1 MAARRSQLSPSAS
14 DPGPTSTPAP
24 ASDRPDSPGFTGG
37 NASPPGAGAAAPST
51 GGGGAVSDSGR
62 ELFEACR
69 NGDVLRVKRLVDSGN
84 VNAKDMA
91 GRKSTP
97 LHFAAGFGRKDV
109 VEHLLQNGANVHARD
124 DGGLIPLHNAC
135 SFGHAEVVSLLL
147 CHGADSNAR
156 DNWNYT
162 PLHEAA
168 IKGKID
174 VCIVLLQHGADPNI
188 RNTDGKTAQD
198 LADPSAKAVLT
209 GEYKK
214 DELLEAARSGNEEKL
229 MALLTPLNVNCHAS
243 DGRKT
248 AEPHP
253 ISLRCRNGNMS
264 TPLHL
269 AAGYNRVRIV
279 QLLLQ
284 HGADVHAKDKGG
296 LVPLH
301 NACSY
306 GHYEVTE
313 LLLKH
318 GACVNAMDL
327 WQFTPLHEA
336 ASKNRVEVCSL
347 LLSHGADPTLVN
359 CHGKSAMDMAPTPE
373 LKERLAYE
381 FKGHSLLQAAKE
393 ADLTKVKKSLA
404 LEIINFKHPQTHE
417 TPLHCAVASQH
428 PKRKQVTE
436 LLLRKGANVNEKN
449 KDFLTPLHVA
459 AERAHNDVVEVLH
472 KHGAKINALDTLG
485 QAALH
490 RAAHG
495 GHLQTCRLL
504 LSYGSDPSI
513 LSLQGFTAAQM
524 GNESVQQILNENVPL
539 HNSDVDYRLLE
550 AAKAG
555 DLETVKQLCT
565 TQNVNCRD
573 LEGRHSTPLHFAAGY
588 NRVAVVEYLL
598 HHGADVHAKDKGG
611 LVPLHNA
618 CSYGHYEVA
627 ELLVRHGASVNVA
640 DLWKFTPLH
649 EAAAKGKYEICKLL
663 LKHGADPTKKNRD
676 GNTPLDL
683 VKEGDTD
690 IQDLLRGDA
699 ALLDAAKKG
708 CLARVQKLCTPE
720 NINCRDTQGRNS
732 TPLHLAAGYNNL
744 EVADYL
750 LEHGADVN
758 AQDKGG
764 LIPLHNAASYGHV
777 DIAALLIKYNT
788 CVNATDKW
796 AFTPLHEAAQKGRTQ
811 LCALLLAHGADPTMK
826 NQEGQTPLDLA
837 TADDIR
843 ALLVDA
849 MPPEALPSCYK
860 PQATVV
866 SGAVISPASTPSCL
880 SAASS
885 IDNLTGPLAELAVGG
900 ASGAADGATGTE
912 RKEGEVTVLDM
923 NINQFLKSLGLDHL
937 RDIFEREQITLDVLA
952 DMGHEELKEIGIN
965 AYGHRHKLIKGVE
978 RLLGGQQGANPYLTF
993 HCASQG
999 TILIDL
1005 APDDKEYQSVEE
1017 EMQSTIREHRDGG
1030 TAGGVFNRYN
1040 IIKIQKV
1047 VNKKLRERFIHRQKE
1062 VAEENH
1068 NHHNE
1073 RMLFH
1078 GSPFI
1083 NAIIYKGFDE
1093 RHAYIGGMFG
1103 AGIYFAENSSKSN
1116 QYVYGIG
1123 GGTGC
1128 PTHKDRSCYICHR
1141 QMLFCRVTL
1150 GKSFLQ
1156 FSAMKM
1162 AHAPPGHHSVI
1173 GRPSVNGLAYAEYVI
1188 YRGEQAYPEYLI
1200 TYQILKPESPSQQI
1214 TTSEQKS

>member
-1 MAARRSQLSPSAS
+1 ICFHL
-14 DPGPTSTPAP
+14 
-24 ASDRPDSPGFTGG
+24 
-37 NASPPGAGAAAPST
+37 
-51 GGGGAVSDSGR
+51 
-62 ELFEACR
+62 
-69 NGDVLRVKRLVDSGN
+69 
-84 VNAKDMA
+84 
-91 GRKSTP
+91 
-97 LHFAAGFGRKDV
+97 GFGRKDV
-109 VEHLLQNGANVHARD
+109 VEYLLQNGANVQARD

-135 SFGHAEVVSLLL
+135 SFGHAEVVNLLL
-147 CHGADSNAR
+147 RHGADPNAR

-174 VCIVLLQHGADPNI
+174 VCIVLLQHGAEPTI
-188 RNTDGKTAQD
+188 RNTDGRTALD

-209 GEYKK
+209 ECK
-214 DELLEAARSGNEEKL
+214 LLILFLYSRSGNEEKM

-243 DGRKT
+243 DGRK
-248 AEPHP
+248 
-253 ISLRCRNGNMS
+253 S

-269 AAGYNRVRIV
+269 AAGYNRVKIV

-284 HGADVHAKDKGG
+284 HGADVHAKDKGD

-313 LLLKH
+313 LLVKH

-347 LLSHGADPTLVN
+347 LLSYGADPTLLN
-359 CHGKSAMDMAPTPE
+359 CHNKSAIDLAPTPQ

-381 FKGHSLLQAAKE
+381 FKGHLLLQAARE
-393 ADLTKVKKSLA
+393 ADVTRIKKHLSL
-404 LEIINFKHPQTHE
+404 EMVNFKHPQTHE
-417 TPLHCAVASQH
+417 TALHCAAASPY
-428 PKRKQVTE
+428 PKRKQICE
-436 LLLRKGANVNEKN
+436 LLLRKGANINEKT
-449 KDFLTPLHVA
+449 KEFLTPLHVA
-459 AERAHNDVVEVLH
+459 SEKAHNDVVEVVV
-472 KHGAKINALDTLG
+472 KHEAKVNALDNLG
-485 QAALH
+485 QTSLH
-490 RAAHG
+490 RAAYC

-504 LSYGSDPSI
+504 LSYGCDPNI
-513 LSLQGFTAAQM
+513 ISLQGFTALQM
-524 GNESVQQILNENVPL
+524 GNENVQQLLQEGISLG
-539 HNSDVDYRLLE
+539 NSEADRQLLE

-555 DLETVKQLCT
+555 DVETVKKLCT
-565 TQNVNCRD
+565 VQSVNCRD
-573 LEGRHSTPLHFAAGY
+573 IEGRQSTPLHFAAGY
-588 NRVAVVEYLL
+588 NRVSVVEYLL
-598 HHGADVHAKDKGG
+598 QHGADVHAKDKGG

-627 ELLVRHGASVNVA
+627 ELLVKHGAVVNVA

-663 LKHGADPTKKNRD
+663 LQHGADPTKKNRD

-683 VKEGDTD
+683 VKDGDTD

-708 CLARVQKLCTPE
+708 CLARVKKLSSPD
-720 NINCRDTQGRNS
+720 NVNCRDTQGRHS

-744 EVADYL
+744 EVAEYL
-750 LEHGADVN
+750 LQHGADVN

-764 LIPLHNAASYGHV
+764 LIPLHNAASYGADDV
-777 DIAALLIKYNT
+777 SALL
-788 CVNATDKW
+788 
-796 AFTPLHEAAQKGRTQ
+796 
-811 LCALLLAHGADPTMK
+811 
-826 NQEGQTPLDLA
+826 
-837 TADDIR
+837 TA
-843 ALLVDA
+843 A
-849 MPPEALPSCYK
+849 MPPSALPSCYK
-860 PQATVV
+860 PQVLNGVRSPGATADALS
-866 SGAVISPASTPSCL
+866 SGPSSPSSL

-885 IDNLTGPLAELAVGG
+885 LDNLSGSFSELSSVVSSSGTEG
-900 ASGAADGATGTE
+900 ASGLE
-912 RKEGEVTVLDM
+912 KKEVPGVDFSIT
-923 NINQFLKSLGLDHL
+923 QFVRNLGLEHL
-937 RDIFEREQITLDVLA
+937 MDIFEREQITLDVLVE
-952 DMGHEELKEIGIN
+952 MGHKELKEIGIN

-978 RLLGGQQGANPYLTF
+978 RLISGQQGLNPYLTLNT
-993 HCASQG
+993 SGSG

-1005 APDDKEYQSVEE
+1005 SPDDKEFQSVEE
-1017 EMQSTIREHRDGG
+1017 EMQSTVREHRDGG
-1030 TAGGVFNRYN
+1030 HAGGIFNRYN
-1040 IIKIQKV
+1040 ILKIQKV
-1047 VNKKLRERFIHRQKE
+1047 CNKKLWERYTHRRKE
-1062 VAEENH
+1062 VSEENH
-1068 NHHNE
+1068 NHANE

-1078 GSPFI
+1078 GSPFV
-1083 NAIIYKGFDE
+1083 NAIIHKGFDE

-1128 PTHKDRSCYICHR
+1128 PVHKDRSCYICHR
-1141 QMLFCRVTL
+1141 QLLFCRVTL

-1162 AHAPPGHHSVI
+1162 AHSPPGHHSVT
-1173 GRPSVNGLAYAEYVI
+1173 GRPSVNGLALAEYVI

-1200 TYQILKPESPSQQI
+1200 TYQIMRPEGMVDG
-1214 TTSEQKS
+1214 